1 MTTPPRKSDVPRDAR
16 MELRMTA
23 EEKELVE
30 SAAALGSE
38 DTSSFVRRAAIVEA
52 RRLLASVNRP
62 TA

>member
-1 MTTPPRKSDVPRDAR
+1 